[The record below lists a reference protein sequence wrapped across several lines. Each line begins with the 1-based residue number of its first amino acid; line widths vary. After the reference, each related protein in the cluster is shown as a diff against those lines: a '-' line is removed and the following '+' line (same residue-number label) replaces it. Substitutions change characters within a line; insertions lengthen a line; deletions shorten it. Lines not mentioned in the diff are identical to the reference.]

1 MEQFHPRSSLAH
13 LATKGRWSKPNG
25 SLLESLDWKF
35 RAKTEADTPTTG
47 GVRFTPELH
56 VILHHKLHPSA
67 AANYRKQNKV
77 SAERARSRSEAKT
90 SDEAGATPPF
100 DPRCATVSVELLSP
114 HQFSKGTRTSP
125 RSLAAKRR
133 GSSGVKVKFLRGHRE
148 DGKNFILNVNLPKW
162 LHLHR
167 HSSKTLQESYQAT
180 ARETPGGK
188 RTKTGG
194 SDPTFSALS
203 RPKGCRGRSRPF
215 VTERDQLR
223 VTILLPQKR
232 HVTLSAGRR
241 YFSGSRPTVPE
252 LFSSTC
258 DTNFASNTE

>member
-1 MEQFHPRSSLAH
+1 MLLLPSMEEKPDLSPSVTCRNIPGVRLPTGMGPDSVCPTVSRAVPSPVLPRAFSDQGPLVETEWESFGVARLEISSEDRS
-13 LATKGRWSKPNG
+13 GYPNDRWS
-25 SLLESLDWKF
+25 
-35 RAKTEADTPTTG
+35 A
-47 GVRFTPELH
+47 
-56 VILHHKLHPSA
+56 
-67 AANYRKQNKV
+67 
-77 SAERARSRSEAKT
+77 
-90 SDEAGATPPF
+90 
-100 DPRCATVSVELLSP
+100 SP

-133 GSSGVKVKFLRGHRE
+133 GSSGFKVKFLRGHRE
-148 DGKNFILNVNLPKW
+148 DGKNFILNANLPKW

-188 RTKTGG
+188 RTETGG